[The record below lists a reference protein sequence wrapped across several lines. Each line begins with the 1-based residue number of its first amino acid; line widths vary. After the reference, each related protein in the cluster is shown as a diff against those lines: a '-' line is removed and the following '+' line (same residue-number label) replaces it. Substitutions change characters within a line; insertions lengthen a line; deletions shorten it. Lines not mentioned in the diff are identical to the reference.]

1 MDLLKDDEIASR
13 IRMVGPW
20 EHDAEEKML
29 IRETVFKD
37 FMEAMGF
44 LNKLAEAAE
53 KLNHHPDMT
62 LCEYNRVIVTTT
74 THDAGGITDN
84 DIRLAQGFEE
94 ILEGCLMDS
103 PVGPDR
109 KLIFA
114 TGMIGYSESLSDPSH
129 IKQTLL
135 FAPSLISIQQKA
147 FKRFFI
153 E

>member
-1 MDLLKDDEIASR
+1 MDLLADEEIASR

-20 EHDAEEKML
+20 EHDSEEKML
-29 IRETVFKD
+29 IRETMFKD

-84 DIRLAQGFEE
+84 DIRLAQSFEE
-94 ILEGCLMDS
+94 ILEGYDDFGLTF
-103 PVGPDR
+103 PY
-109 KLIFA
+109 L
-114 TGMIGYSESLSDPSH
+114 ESSDW
-129 IKQTLL
+129 QLL
-135 FAPSLISIQQKA
+135 WENNRASSKSA
-147 FKRFFI
+147 RWC
-153 E
+153 